1 MKAHRN
7 ACRSIQEREDKDPSS
22 AALFAC
28 ITAAFAETPA
38 FADREAPSAE
48 DPDEEE
54 DLEDDKCCAS

>member
-7 ACRSIQEREDKDPSS
+7 ACQPIQKRHDKDPSS

-48 DPDEEE
+48 EQDEEGA
-54 DLEDDKCCAS
+54 DDKCCAS